1 MTLYCS
7 SCCTERDTDERAVK
21 DSVRSQEDIVHPFSF
36 LFFPSILLLFIC
48 DCECSGKQP
57 ENIKNKIKN
66 SFLQFLLTS
75 IVVTYKNPRVFF
87 NMLQYISNSI
97 YCLKPIFLSK
107 SRIILKLV
115 VLILDVFLHLLIEL
129 KDLGQQQ
136 ILRFLN
142 LLIFMLFLLHFLLY

>member
-1 MTLYCS
+1 MHDATSVCK
-7 SCCTERDTDERAVK
+7 TPFVK
-21 DSVRSQEDIVHPFSF
+21 VLVHLAF
-36 LFFPSILLLFIC
+36 L
-48 DCECSGKQP
+48 
-57 ENIKNKIKN
+57 
-66 SFLQFLLTS
+66 

-87 NMLQYISNSI
+87 NMLQYISNNI

-107 SRIILKLV
+107 SRIILKLA

-142 LLIFMLFLLHFLLY
+142 LLIFMPFLLHFLLY